1 MKIYFERSGGFA
13 GMLSS
18 TTVDTQDLPSKEADE
33 IKNLVEKA
41 HFFELPSKLSQPSSK
56 TTKGAADYFV
66 YKITIQNNNNNN
78 NNNQSKKEHSVECND
93 LNMQPTFRPLIDFL
107 TKYFRK

>member
-18 TTVDTQDLPSKEADE
+18 TTVDTQNLSSKEANE

-41 HFFELPSKLSQPSSK
+41 HFCELPSKLSQSSSK

-66 YKITIQNNNNNN
+66 YKITIHNNNNN
-78 NNNQSKKEHSVECND
+78 NNNQSQHSVECND
-93 LNMQPTFRPLIDFL
+93 VNIQPTLRPLIDIL
-107 TKYFRK
+107 TKYLRK

>member
-13 GMLSS
+13 GMLNS
-18 TTVDTQDLPSKEADE
+18 TTVDTQNLSSKEANE

-41 HFFELPSKLSQPSSK
+41 HFFELPSKLSQPSK
-56 TTKGAADYFV
+56 TKGAADYFV
-66 YKITIQNNNNNN
+66 YKVTIQND
-78 NNNQSKKEHSVECND
+78 QGKYSVECND
-93 LNMQPTFRPLIDFL
+93 VNMQPTLRPLINFL